1 MSKLSGLAISNDN
14 FAFDPVS
21 GQSYS
26 LNGTGKEII
35 DLMIENKSDEEIV
48 QTIVNKYDITED
60 EAFLEISDFLSKLR
74 VFNLVEVK

>member
-1 MSKLSGLAISNDN
+1 MRKLSSLAISNDN
-14 FAFDPVS
+14 FAFDPES

-26 LNGTGKEII
+26 LNSTGKEII